1 MKEEQPVESARW
13 YVVQS
18 KPRQAQRAEINLMR
32 QGYVVYHPRI
42 LLERVRRGKRQA
54 VEDSLF
60 TNYLFIRLRRWI
72 DDWSPLRST
81 FGVCRLVSFGN
92 EPLAVPDTLMEGIR
106 QRLASAPVQP
116 LYQPGQVL
124 RVNAGVLNG
133 LDAIFDAYDGEDRAR
148 LLIQMLGRP
157 TEVVLPLSSLAR
169 SA

>member
-1 MKEEQPVESARW
+1 
-13 YVVQS
+13 
-18 KPRQAQRAEINLMR
+18 MR
-32 QGYVVYHPRI
+32 RGSLDI
-42 LLERVRRGKRQA
+42 SLLEQCSPVGVGSPSFG

-92 EPLAVPDTLMEGIR
+92 EPLPVPDMPIDGIR
-106 QRLASAPVQP
+106 QRLATAPVQP
-116 LYQPGQVL
+116 VFQPGQVL
-124 RVNAGVLNG
+124 RVDAGVLSG

-148 LLIQMLGRP
+148 LLIRMLGRP
-157 TEVVLPLSSLAR
+157 TEVVLPLSCLAR

>member
-1 MKEEQPVESARW
+1 MDKAQGVESARW
-13 YVVQS
+13 YLVQS

-42 LLERVRRGKRQA
+42 LLERVRRGKRHA

-81 FGVCRLVSFGN
+81 FGVCRLVSFGT
-92 EPLAVPDTLMEGIR
+92 EPLSVPHTPIEAIR
-106 QRLASAPVQP
+106 QRLAAAPVQP
-116 LYQPGQVL
+116 VFQPGQDL
-124 RVNAGVLNG
+124 RVSAGVFNG
-133 LDAIFDAYDGEDRAR
+133 LDAIFEAYDGVDRAR
-148 LLIQMLGRP
+148 LLIQMLGRQ
-157 TEVVLPLSSLAR
+157 TEVVLPLASLAR

>member
-1 MKEEQPVESARW
+1 MDKEQPVESARW

-42 LLERVRRGKRQA
+42 LLERVRQGKRQA

-60 TNYLFIRLRRWI
+60 TNYLFIQLRRWI

-92 EPLAVPDTLMEGIR
+92 EPLPVSDVLIECIR
-106 QRLASAPVQP
+106 QRLATAPVQP
-116 LYQPGQVL
+116 VFQPGQVL
-124 RVNAGVLNG
+124 RVNAGVLNE

-148 LLIQMLGRP
+148 LLIQILGRP